1 MKCASPWQASTAPRD
16 RYHNHT
22 GGTGDDLETMLGSR
36 DIRARNRQPW
46 CPFRR
51 PRECSLPS
59 ALRIGKSVRDDA
71 KLNRIH
77 LLWLTTPMQS
87 YYKCA
92 MNGSVTICGPV
103 VTVLIE
109 QEAACGN

>member
-1 MKCASPWQASTAPRD
+1 
-16 RYHNHT
+16 
-22 GGTGDDLETMLGSR
+22 
-36 DIRARNRQPW
+36 
-46 CPFRR
+46 
-51 PRECSLPS
+51 
-59 ALRIGKSVRDDA
+59 
-71 KLNRIH
+71 
-77 LLWLTTPMQS
+77 MQS

>member
-1 MKCASPWQASTAPRD
+1 MIRD
-16 RYHNHT
+16 PARA
-22 GGTGDDLETMLGSR
+22 LLGRR
-36 DIRARNRQPW
+36 DIRARSGRDSASSA
-46 CPFRR
+46 
-51 PRECSLPS
+51 PRMLFAE
-59 ALRIGKSVRDDA
+59 ALKIAESVRDDA
-71 KLNRIH
+71 KVNRIH

-109 QEAACGN
+109 QEAACGNQVF